1 MTAIS
6 AKRAV
11 DKDLTMQIDPRLSGY
26 LSRALSHEMA
36 AVQQYLLQAKLT
48 GMWGLA
54 AQSAKFRNDVSEELV
69 HAERLMERML
79 VLGIPCN
86 ATQLPP
92 IRPGRTLEEMLHID
106 RHLEIEAI
114 RLYEEA
120 AAYCARRQDGE
131 TQQLMR
137 AILEDELGH
146 LRELDQQLSALPKG

>member
-1 MTAIS
+1 M
-6 AKRAV
+6 
-11 DKDLTMQIDPRLSGY
+11 LIDPRLSGY

-48 GMWGLA
+48 GMWGLS
-54 AQSAKFRNDVSEELV
+54 AQSAHFRNDVSEELV

-106 RHLEIEAI
+106 RQLEIEAI

-120 AAYCARRQDGE
+120 ASYCVRRQDGE
-131 TQQLMR
+131 TQALMR
-137 AILEDELGH
+137 ALLEDELGH
-146 LRELDQQLSALPKG
+146 LKDLEQQLSELRKE

>member
-1 MTAIS
+1 MSTH
-6 AKRAV
+6 
-11 DKDLTMQIDPRLSGY
+11 IDPRLSGY

-48 GMWGLA
+48 GMWGLS
-54 AQSAKFRNDVSEELV
+54 AQSAHFRNDVNEELV

-86 ATQLPP
+86 GTQLPP
-92 IRPGRTLEEMLHID
+92 TRPGRTVEEMLRID
-106 RHLEIEAI
+106 QELEIEAI

-131 TQQLMR
+131 TLQLVR
-137 AILEDELGH
+137 SILEDEWAH
-146 LRELDQQLSALPKG
+146 LRELEQQLSALPKS

>member
-1 MTAIS
+1 MHTDS
-6 AKRAV
+6 
-11 DKDLTMQIDPRLSGY
+11 RLNGY

-48 GMWGLA
+48 GLWGMS
-54 AQSAKFRNDVSEELV
+54 AQSAKFRRDVSDELV

-92 IRPGRTLEEMLHID
+92 VRPGRTLAEMLQID
-106 RHLEIEAI
+106 RLLEIEAI

-120 AAYCARRQDGE
+120 ALYCGRRQDLE
-131 TQQLMR
+131 TQALMH

-146 LRELDQQLSALPKG
+146 LKELDQQLSEL

>member
-1 MTAIS
+1 
-6 AKRAV
+6 
-11 DKDLTMQIDPRLSGY
+11 MQPDPRLSGY

-48 GMWGLA
+48 GMWGLS

-79 VLGIPCN
+79 ILGISCN

-92 IRPGRTLEEMLHID
+92 TRPGRTLEEMLHID
-106 RHLEIEAI
+106 RELEVEAI
-114 RLYEEA
+114 RLYGEA
-120 AAYCARRQDGE
+120 ALYCGRRQDRE
-131 TQQLMR
+131 TQALMQ

-146 LRELDQQLSALPKG
+146 LKELDQQLSEL

>member
-1 MTAIS
+1 MHT
-6 AKRAV
+6 
-11 DKDLTMQIDPRLSGY
+11 DPRLSGY

-48 GMWGLA
+48 GMWGLS
-54 AQSAKFRNDVSEELV
+54 AQSTKFRNDVSEELV

-79 VLGIPCN
+79 ILGIPCN

-106 RHLEIEAI
+106 RGLEIEAI

-120 AAYCARRQDGE
+120 AHYCGRRQDVE
-131 TQQLMR
+131 TQALMQ

-146 LRELDQQLSALPKG
+146 LRELDQQLSEL

>member
-1 MTAIS
+1 MTATL
-6 AKRAV
+6 AKRGV
-11 DKDLTMQIDPRLSGY
+11 DKDLIMQIDSRLSGY

-48 GMWGLA
+48 GMWGLS
-54 AQSAKFRNDVSEELV
+54 AQSTHFRNDVNEELV

-106 RHLEIEAI
+106 RQLEIEAI

-131 TQQLMR
+131 TLQLLR
-137 AILEDELGH
+137 AILDDELGH
-146 LRELDQQLSALPKG
+146 LRELDQQLSELPKG